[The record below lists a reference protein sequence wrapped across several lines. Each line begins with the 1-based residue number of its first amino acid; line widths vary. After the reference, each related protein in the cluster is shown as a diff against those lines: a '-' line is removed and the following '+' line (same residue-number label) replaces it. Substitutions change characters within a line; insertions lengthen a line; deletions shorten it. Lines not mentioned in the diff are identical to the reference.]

1 MKDYLPL
8 EGVTYKLVPI
18 KTPVDPNNPFDM
30 GRINEDKM
38 YDIVMNWEWGNSG
51 SDDIYHDPETR
62 KNAITYRSNL
72 ARLADKLIK
81 ANKLDKAEDVLDL
94 GMKHIPVKH
103 YKYYQLV
110 EPFVTGYYQIDK
122 DQKARTIWNQLATN
136 YQEWLTYY
144 AGMSYEEQID
154 NADEIFTEIEKYRSL
169 VDILIIHQDNELVKE
184 KAAEFNTYLEKFSHF
199 YQDSDA
205 DSVDQE
211 LLDELG
217 ERDLQETQKDT
228 VEDLLSPDQIPN
240 P

>member
-1 MKDYLPL
+1 MKDYLQL

-18 KTPVDPNNPFDM
+18 KTPVNPDNPFDM
-30 GRINEDKM
+30 GRIDEDKM

-72 ARLADKLIK
+72 ARLVEKLIK
-81 ANKLDKAEDVLDL
+81 EDKFSKAEDVLDL
-94 GMKHIPVKH
+94 GMKHIPVEH
-103 YKYYQLV
+103 YEYYQLV

-122 DQKARTIWNQLATN
+122 PEKAREIWEKLATN
-136 YQEWLTYY
+136 YKEWLSYY

-154 NADEIFTEIEKYRSL
+154 NADEIFTQIEKYRSL
-169 VDILIIHQDNELVKE
+169 VDILIIHQDTEMVKD
-184 KAAEFNTYLEKFSHF
+184 KAAEFNSYLEKFSHF
-199 YQDSDA
+199 YQDSE
-205 DSVDQE
+205 SENVDQE

-217 ERDLQETQKDT
+217 EGELKETQKDT